1 MIGLP
6 WHKIAMNSV
15 GTIII
20 TTTSSQGPL
29 LSPLSSRCGE
39 VRLYINI
46 PGGWGV
52 LAIMAY
58 AGRLRPK
65 GIPFSGLRYMKGR
78 GILLAEVY
86 QRMGKSVI
94 WVFERAQG
102 ADR

>member
-46 PGGWGV
+46 PGGGGGTRYNG
-52 LAIMAY
+52 LCGEAPSE
-58 AGRLRPK
+58 RDTFLRPQ
-65 GIPFSGLRYMKGR
+65 
-78 GILLAEVY
+78 VY
-86 QRMGKSVI
+86 
-94 WVFERAQG
+94 ERAR
-102 ADR
+102 DFTY